1 MATGLP
7 IVSFCCPCGP
17 RDIITDGKD
26 GILVEN
32 GNIEKLA
39 ESICFLIEN
48 EKVRKDMG
56 LKGVVSAERFRE
68 EHIMQKWIELFNNC
82 N

>member
-39 ESICFLIEN
+39 DAICYLIEN
-48 EKVRKDMG
+48 ADIRKQYG
-56 LKGVVSAERFRE
+56 LAGIKNSRRYQEDG
-68 EHIMQKWIELFNNC
+68 IMQKWIELFNNC
-82 N
+82 